1 MSKNLLKLNHDQI
14 DFQGKDDLKFLSK
27 FYLIIFHPPGFF
39 RQVAAHTRKDI
50 PTYPNLLFFE

>member
-50 PTYPNLLFFE
+50 T